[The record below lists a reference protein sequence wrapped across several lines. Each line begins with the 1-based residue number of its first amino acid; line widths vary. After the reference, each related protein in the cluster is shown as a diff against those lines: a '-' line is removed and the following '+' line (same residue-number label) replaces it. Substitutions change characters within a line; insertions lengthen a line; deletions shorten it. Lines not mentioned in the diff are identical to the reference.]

1 MINPVEKNEYP
12 FSSRSIAKEAISPEM
27 PSAIPAAVSGSR
39 SYLRTVECKKIQIRN
54 FLLTE
59 HANTNR
65 LINETSPYLLQH
77 AHNPVDWFPWGEEAF
92 AIARS
97 EQKPVLLSIG
107 YSACHWCHVMEHESF
122 ENEAIAKL
130 MNDNFINIKVDREE
144 RPDLD
149 QIYMNAVQMMT
160 QHGGWP
166 MTVFLTPDA
175 VPFYAG
181 TYFPPEDRYNMPGF
195 PRVLMSVADAFRER
209 PEDVGQTAQS
219 VLGEL
224 KRGTA
229 LIESNEV
236 LTGDLLDSAYRGIIK
251 NYDTTNGGFGGAPK
265 FPPAMT
271 LEFLLH
277 TFYRT
282 GNPRALEI
290 VQRTCRKM
298 AEGGIYDQLG
308 GGFHRYSTDARW
320 LVPHFEKMLYD
331 NALLS
336 RLYLHYYQLTKEDW
350 ARRIAEGILDYVVR
364 EMTDEL
370 GGFYST
376 QDADSEGVEGK
387 FFVWSLAELESLL
400 GKQDAALFA
409 ACYNV
414 TLEGNFE
421 DANILNIKQPLAEI
435 AAREKMT
442 VDELEPVLLNC
453 RKILFAAREK
463 RIKPAR
469 DEKVLT
475 AWNGLMLAGF
485 AEAGAILDR
494 PDYSQVAKRN
504 ARFVLNNLRRDG
516 LLLRSYKDGEA
527 KLNAYL
533 EDYSFYID
541 GLLTLFETTG
551 ELEWFTEA
559 RTLCDLMIREFWDE
573 EEGGFFFTGD
583 SHEQLI
589 VRAKDFFDNATP
601 SGNSVAADVLLRLGV
616 LTSNQDYQR
625 RATTILRLTANGML
639 RYPSGFGRVLCT
651 LDFHL
656 DTPKEIALIGV
667 ADSPQTISLAREIW
681 SRYLPN
687 KVVALAAPKD
697 DLAANTIRLLQGR
710 MAVGG
715 QPTAYVCEHFTCK
728 SPVTSPA
735 ELAIQLTQ
743 NAATV
748 P

>member
-1 MINPVEKNEYP
+1 M
-12 FSSRSIAKEAISPEM
+12 
-27 PSAIPAAVSGSR
+27 
-39 SYLRTVECKKIQIRN
+39 
-54 FLLTE
+54 TE
-59 HANTNR
+59 HAHTNR
-65 LINETSPYLLQH
+65 LIHETSPYLLQH

-92 AIARS
+92 EVARRD
-97 EQKPVLLSIG
+97 QKPLLLSIG

-130 MNDNFINIKVDREE
+130 MNDNFVNIKVDREE

-166 MTVFLTPDA
+166 MTVFLTPEA

-195 PRVLMSVADAFRER
+195 PRVLISVADAFRER
-209 PEDVGQTAQS
+209 PDDVTQTAQS

-224 KRGTA
+224 KRATA
-229 LIESNEV
+229 LAESNEV
-236 LTGDLLDSAYRGIIK
+236 LTVDLLDGAYRGIIK
-251 NYDTTNGGFGGAPK
+251 NYDATNGGFGGAPK

-290 VQRTCRKM
+290 VRHSMRKM
-298 AEGGIYDQLG
+298 ADGGIYDQLG

-336 RLYLHYYQLTKEDW
+336 RLYLHFYQLSGEEW
-350 ARRIAEGILDYVVR
+350 ARKIAEGILDYVAR

-387 FFVWSLAELESLL
+387 FFVWSLAEIESLL
-400 GKQDAALFA
+400 GNEAKLFA
-409 ACYNV
+409 AYYNV
-414 TLEGNFE
+414 TSEGNFE
-421 DANILNIKQPLAEI
+421 GENILNVTHDLAAF
-435 AAREKMT
+435 AAREKLP
-442 VDELEPVLLNC
+442 VEELEASL
-453 RKILFAAREK
+453 RRGREILFAAREK
-463 RIKPAR
+463 RVKPAR

-475 AWNGLMLAGF
+475 AWNGLMLASF
-485 AEAGAILDR
+485 AEAGVILNR
-494 PDYSQVAKRN
+494 PDYSEIAKRN
-504 ARFVLNNLRRDG
+504 ARFVLKKLHRDG

-533 EDYSFYID
+533 EDYSFYTE

-551 ELEWFTEA
+551 ELEWFKEA
-559 RTLCDLMIREFWDE
+559 RNLCDVMIREFWDE
-573 EEGGFFFTGD
+573 LEGGFFFTGD

-601 SGNSVAADVLLRLGV
+601 SGNSIAAEVLLRLAA
-616 LTSNQDYQR
+616 LTTNQDYQR
-625 RATTILRLTANGML
+625 RAVTILRLTANGVL
-639 RYPSGFGRVLCT
+639 RYPSGFGRVLCA

-656 DTPKEIALIGV
+656 DTPKEIALIGA

-687 KVVALAAPKD
+687 KVVAQAESRDDAAASQIP
-697 DLAANTIRLLQGR
+697 LLQGR
-710 MAVGG
+710 LELDGR
-715 QPTAYVCEHFTCK
+715 PTVYVCEHFTCK
-728 SPVTSPA
+728 TPVNTATDLAAQLARTATTTS
-735 ELAIQLTQ
+735 
-743 NAATV
+743 
-748 P
+748 

>member
-1 MINPVEKNEYP
+1 MTE
-12 FSSRSIAKEAISPEM
+12 
-27 PSAIPAAVSGSR
+27 PA
-39 SYLRTVECKKIQIRN
+39 
-54 FLLTE
+54 
-59 HANTNR
+59 HTNR

-92 AIARS
+92 EVARRD
-97 EQKPVLLSIG
+97 QKPLLLSIG

-130 MNDNFINIKVDREE
+130 MNDNFVNIKVDREE

-195 PRVLMSVADAFRER
+195 PRVLISVADAFRER
-209 PEDVGQTAQS
+209 PEDVTQTAQS
-219 VLGEL
+219 VLSEL
-224 KRGTA
+224 NRATA
-229 LIESNEV
+229 LVESNEV
-236 LTGDLLDSAYRGIIK
+236 LTVDLLDAAYRGIIK
-251 NYDTTNGGFGGAPK
+251 NYDATNGGFGGAPK
-265 FPPAMT
+265 FPPAMA

-282 GNPRALEI
+282 GNQQALEI
-290 VQRTCRKM
+290 VQHSMRKM
-298 AEGGIYDQLG
+298 ADGGIYDQLG

-336 RLYLHYYQLTKEDW
+336 RLYLHYYQLTGEEW

-387 FFVWSLAELESLL
+387 FFVWSLAEVESLL
-400 GKQDAALFA
+400 GKEDAALFA
-409 ACYNV
+409 AFYNV
-414 TLEGNFE
+414 TREGNFE
-421 DANILNIKQPLAEI
+421 GENILNIKQDLSEF
-435 AAREKMT
+435 AAQEKLPS
-442 VDELEPVLLNC
+442 DELQAVLLKG
-453 RKILFAAREK
+453 RQILFAAREK
-463 RIKPAR
+463 RVKPAR

-475 AWNGLMLAGF
+475 AWNGLMLASF
-485 AEAGAILDR
+485 AEAGAILNR
-494 PDYSQVAKRN
+494 PDYSAVAKRN
-504 ARFVLNNLRRDG
+504 ARFVLTNLRHDG
-516 LLLRSYKDGEA
+516 LLLRSYKEGEA

-533 EDYSFYID
+533 EDYSFYAE

-551 ELEWFTEA
+551 ELEWFNEA
-559 RTLCDLMIREFWDE
+559 RNLCGVMVAEFWDDA
-573 EEGGFFFTGD
+573 EGGFFFTGN

-601 SGNSVAADVLLRLGV
+601 SGNSIAAEVLLRLGT
-616 LTSNQDYQR
+616 LTGNQDYQR
-625 RATTILRLTANGML
+625 RAATILRLTANGML
-639 RYPSGFGRVLCT
+639 RYPSGFGRLLCA
-651 LDFHL
+651 LDFYL
-656 DTPKEIALIGV
+656 DTPKEIALLGWPD
-667 ADSPQTISLAREIW
+667 APETIALAREIW

-687 KVVALAAPKD
+687 KVVAQAEPGQGTT
-697 DLAANTIRLLQGR
+697 ANAISLLQGR
-710 MAVGG
+710 MELNG
-715 QPTAYVCEHFTCK
+715 QATAYVCEHFTCK
-728 SPVTSPA
+728 APVTTPA
-735 ELAIQLTQ
+735 ELAAQLDRNT
-743 NAATV
+743 ATTS
-748 P
+748 